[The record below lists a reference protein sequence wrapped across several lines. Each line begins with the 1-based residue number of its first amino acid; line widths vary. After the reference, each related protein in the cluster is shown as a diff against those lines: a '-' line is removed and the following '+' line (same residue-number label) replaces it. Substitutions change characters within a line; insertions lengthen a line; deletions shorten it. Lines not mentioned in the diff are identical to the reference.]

1 MTQIGGFKTC
11 VGPGKRDWRTIQ
23 IYSDLFDIYIYIYIY
38 RIKLGICSAFVS
50 LGGFI
55 VAIHL
60 YKEATR

>member
-23 IYSDLFDIYIYIYIY
+23 IYSDLFDIYIY

-60 YKEATR
+60 YKEVTR